1 MLNEYLQSG
10 LKAAKGAYKSAKY
23 QMEGLSEI
31 EIKTRECTNSDP
43 WGAHGKDLAE
53 LARATHNREE
63 MYLIMKTLWLRL
75 EEREEKSRRHCYKAL
90 NVIEYLVAHGS
101 ESCLK
106 ELKQN
111 VRTIE
116 YLDTFRFKDSSG
128 RDQGINVRQKSA
140 TLAALIRDDER
151 VAEAREKAKRNRGKF
166 SGISADDV
174 RSGSY
179 DRGRGGRE
187 RGDDRDYRDYR
198 DDRDYR
204 DRDPGLRGQR
214 QRRPCPAERPRV
226 PAFSAAPEP
235 APAPAP
241 APLRPHPCPRRGDPR
256 PDPRPAFPGGLR
268 RL

>member
-75 EEREEKSRRHCYKAL
+75 EEREEKWRHCYKAL

-128 RDQGINVRQKSA
+128 RDQEINVRQKSS

-151 VAEAREKAKRNRGKF
+151 VVEAREKA
-166 SGISADDV
+166 A
-174 RSGSY
+174 
-179 DRGRGGRE
+179 E
-187 RGDDRDYRDYR
+187 
-198 DDRDYR
+198 
-204 DRDPGLRGQR
+204 PGEVLGHLRG
-214 QRRPCPAERPRV
+214 
-226 PAFSAAPEP
+226 
-235 APAPAP
+235 
-241 APLRPHPCPRRGDPR
+241 
-256 PDPRPAFPGGLR
+256 
-268 RL
+268 